1 MPIDCPGWES
11 NPHDPYGSQD
21 IKSGARI
28 VQPEKGKRVTENTP
42 SAGAQIGAH
51 PTPKT
56 APMPPD
62 LLAVAQAWPTLPA
75 ALRAGIVAMVKAA
88 GTERR

>member
-1 MPIDCPGWES
+1 
-11 NPHDPYGSQD
+11 
-21 IKSGARI
+21 
-28 VQPEKGKRVTENTP
+28 
-42 SAGAQIGAH
+42 
-51 PTPKT
+51 
-56 APMPPD
+56 MPPD